1 MNLLDRAAALL
12 PGDDP
17 TLGQLYTSLG
27 TASTWTGQLDK
38 ARATLDHAQRI
49 TAANRDE
56 LQHAHARVEALLL
69 DLRLNPNEAEIEIIR
84 DLPELRREFD
94 ESHDD
99 LGICRALQLE
109 AAVHW
114 NGARSAAAEDAWQRA
129 AECARRLNDRRDL
142 ANILSWLASAALW
155 GPTPAP
161 EGIQRCKDYLDE
173 IGNHPFGKAEI
184 LLHLAGLHAMQD
196 DFATAQETLNDAK
209 ALLDSLGPTVTA
221 AITQPAAL
229 IAMLAGDPAT
239 AEKHLRLEYSSLYRT
254 GERYYLS
261 TTAAKLAKAIAA
273 QGPGRYEEAIRLL
286 AVSRET
292 RADDDLT
299 AQTVEQGLSAR
310 ILADRGH
317 HREAEE
323 LARSTVA
330 LAAETDLLTQ
340 RADTLLD
347 LSHVLAKAGRTPE
360 AHSAAAQALDLYQR
374 KGNVPGAKE
383 SLRYLTLYS
392 PA

>member
-1 MNLLDRAAALL
+1 
-12 PGDDP
+12 
-17 TLGQLYTSLG
+17 
-27 TASTWTGQLDK
+27 
-38 ARATLDHAQRI
+38 
-49 TAANRDE
+49 
-56 LQHAHARVEALLL
+56 
-69 DLRLNPNEAEIEIIR
+69 
-84 DLPELRREFD
+84 
-94 ESHDD
+94 
-99 LGICRALQLE
+99 
-109 AAVHW
+109 
-114 NGARSAAAEDAWQRA
+114 
-129 AECARRLNDRRDL
+129 
-142 ANILSWLASAALW
+142 
-155 GPTPAP
+155 
-161 EGIQRCKDYLDE
+161 
-173 IGNHPFGKAEI
+173 
-184 LLHLAGLHAMQD
+184 
-196 DFATAQETLNDAK
+196 
-209 ALLDSLGPTVTA
+209 
-221 AITQPAAL
+221 
-229 IAMLAGDPAT
+229 MLAGDPAT

-273 QGPGRYEEAIRLL
+273 QGPGRYEEANRLL

-383 SLRYLTLYS
+383 SLRYLTQYS